1 MHQKAERVENMNELI
16 QKNQE
21 YVMDIT
27 DIGTDG
33 AGIGRINGYA
43 LFVKDTVPGDRI
55 RVKVIKTKKSFGY
68 GRLMEI
74 LEPSPDRVLPKCP
87 VARQCGGCQ
96 LQHLSYE
103 KQLEFK
109 QRKVK
114 NCLERIGGC
123 KDVVMEP
130 ILGME
135 EPYYYRNKAQFPVG
149 KSKDGKLAVGFYAG
163 RTHSIIDTEACCIQA
178 EVNEIIM
185 KRIRQFLEKY
195 RISVY
200 DEESHTGLVRHILT
214 RAGFATGELMVCLVI
229 NGEKLP
235 HEKEFVE
242 MLTEKAFLEK
252 AVSEYGKGS
261 DDACS
266 KGERQG
272 EIAGK
277 SSDFWKMTS
286 ISLNVNKEKTN
297 VIMGERCIYLW
308 GKEYI
313 TDRIGENLYRISPLS
328 FYQVNPVQTKKLY
341 DTALEFASLTG
352 KEIVWDLYCGT
363 GTISLFLARAAKKVY
378 GVEIVPQAIE
388 DAKENAKANGISN
401 AEFFCGAAENVLP
414 AWHEEH
420 PMERADVI
428 IVDPPRKGCD
438 ETLLRTIAAMEPES
452 VVYVSCDPA
461 TLARDVKILGEMGYE
476 LRRCRVCDMFGNSV
490 HVETVVLLS
499 RTK

>member
-1 MHQKAERVENMNELI
+1 MKEFI

-33 AGIGRINGYA
+33 AGIGRIDGYA

-55 RVKVIKTKKSFGY
+55 RVRAIKIKKSFGY

-74 LEPSPDRVLPKCP
+74 LKPSPDRVLPKCP
-87 VARQCGGCQ
+87 AARQCGGCQ

-149 KSKDGKLAVGFYAG
+149 KNKAGKLAIGFYAG
-163 RTHSIIDTEACCIQA
+163 RTHTIIDTEACCIQTR
-178 EVNEIIM
+178 VNEII
-185 KRIRQFLEKY
+185 RNLIRKFLETY
-195 RISVY
+195 QISVY
-200 DEESHTGLVRHILT
+200 DEGSHTGLVRHILT

-229 NGEKLP
+229 NGENLP
-235 HEKEFVE
+235 HKKEFVE
-242 MLTEKAFLEK
+242 MLTAEGLFEEVSRQEEKP
-252 AVSEYGKGS
+252 
-261 DDACS
+261 
-266 KGERQG
+266 
-272 EIAGK
+272 AG
-277 SSDFWKMTS
+277 FWKMAS
-286 ISLNVNKEKTN
+286 ISLNVNGEKTN

-341 DTALEFASLTG
+341 DTALGFAGLTG

-363 GTISLFLARAAKKVY
+363 GTISLFLARSAKKVY
-378 GVEIVPQAIE
+378 GVEIVPQAIV
-388 DAKENAKANGISN
+388 DAKENAKANGILN
-401 AEFFCGAAENVLP
+401 AEFFCGAAEEILP
-414 AWHEEH
+414 VWHEEH

-428 IVDPPRKGCD
+428 VVDPPRKGCD
-438 ETLLRTIAAMEPES
+438 ERLLSTIAAMEPES

-461 TLARDVKILGEMGYE
+461 TLARDVKILREMGYE
-476 LRRCRVCDMFGNSV
+476 LRRCRACDMFGNSV
-490 HVETVVLLS
+490 HVETVVQLS
-499 RTK
+499 HKNPVVQST